1 MFGLPRLL
9 ALFAFGLAATALLA
23 AVPPRKPNVVFI
35 VADDMRPD
43 APSCFGNTLI
53 RTPNIDRLAARGA
66 VFPRAT
72 CGYPICNVSRS
83 EMFAGRVLLG
93 PDVERGPGGG
103 LKFDPKWVLWPE
115 QMKRS
120 GWHTVYTGKWHVGG
134 SPRLDGFM
142 ETAGLFSSGGGPAGV
157 KATLAKTPTGRAV
170 TGYTGWTFKD
180 ANNKPLPELGV
191 GLTPET
197 DQIMTARA
205 IEAIKRVSDRPFFL
219 QVNFTSPHDPLHWPR
234 GKENSIDYRNVTL
247 PGNFRNAPGF
257 DTGNING
264 RDEVVVPAPRTED
277 EVRKERAIYFS
288 AVENVD
294 AQVGRIVRA
303 IEEAGQ
309 LEQTIIIFTSDHG
322 LALGS
327 HGLMGKQNQFEHT
340 INVPL
345 VLAGPGIPAGKR
357 FAAQCYLRDLYPTI
371 CELTATPI
379 PPSVQSRSLMPV
391 LRGEKTEIHDAICGY
406 FTDTQ
411 RMIRNTAGWKLIW
424 YPKTGKVQLFQVND
438 DPEEL
443 RDRSGE
449 PEQQARRQQMMAR
462 LAEWQRQEGDPLL
475 ASAH

>member
-9 ALFAFGLAATALLA
+9 TQLAFLFVAATLLA
-23 AVPPRKPNVVFI
+23 APARKPNVVFI

-72 CGYPICNVSRS
+72 CSYPICNVSRS
-83 EMFAGRVLLG
+83 EMFAGRVMLG

-103 LKFDPKWVLWPE
+103 LKFNPTWVLWPE

-157 KATLAKTPTGRAV
+157 KATLPTTPTGRAV

-180 ANNKPLPELGV
+180 ENNQPLPELGV
-191 GLTPET
+191 GLTQDT
-197 DQIMTARA
+197 DRIMTDRA
-205 IEAIKRVSDRPFFL
+205 TEAIKRMGDRPFFL
-219 QVNFTSPHDPLHWPR
+219 QVNFTAPHDPLHWPR
-234 GKENSIDYRNVTL
+234 GKENSIDYRTVSL
-247 PGNFRNAPGF
+247 PANFRVAPAF
-257 DTGNING
+257 DTGNIDG
-264 RDEVVVPAPRTED
+264 RDEVVVPAPRSEAD
-277 EVRKERAIYFS
+277 VKKERAIYFS
-288 AVENVD
+288 EVENVD
-294 AQVGRIVRA
+294 VQVGRIVRA
-303 IEEAGQ
+303 LQEAGQ
-309 LEQTIIIFTSDHG
+309 LDQTIIIFTSDHG
-322 LALGS
+322 LAMGS

-345 VLAGPGIPAGKR
+345 VLAGPGIPSGKR
-357 FAAQCYLRDLYPTI
+357 FAAQCYLRDLYPTV
-371 CELTATPI
+371 CELTGTPI

-391 LRGEKTEIHDAICGY
+391 LRGEKAEIHDAIFGY

-411 RMIRNTAGWKLIW
+411 RMVRYADGWKLIW
-424 YPKTGKVQLFQVND
+424 YPRIEKHQLFQVLD
-438 DPEEL
+438 DPDEL
-443 RDRSGE
+443 RDRSAE
-449 PEQQARRQQMMAR
+449 PEQQTRLQQMKAR
-462 LAEWQRQEGDPLL
+462 LKEWQRHEGDPLL
-475 ASAH
+475 AARE